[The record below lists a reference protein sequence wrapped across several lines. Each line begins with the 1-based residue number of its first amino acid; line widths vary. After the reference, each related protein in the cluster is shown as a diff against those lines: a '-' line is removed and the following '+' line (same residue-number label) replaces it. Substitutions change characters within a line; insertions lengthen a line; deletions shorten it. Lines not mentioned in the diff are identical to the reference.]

1 MRSALGRHPI
11 TLSTPD
17 GDVLATGSGP
27 SGELIAAWRASDADT
42 VIAASFLAA
51 TGAMVRFLLPAVS
64 ALLRIPGARR
74 LAVSALAKV
83 PLRAAER
90 PRASSWGH
98 ARLWWSSG
106 IVRDGWLRVGEGHEF
121 TAAVAAEVTQR
132 LLKGEGRPGS
142 HTPGALLGSELAEAA
157 GATITITQG
166 IRPNP
171 KG

>member
-1 MRSALGRHPI
+1 MRSALGGHPV

-42 VIAASFLAA
+42 VIAASFLVP
-51 TGAMVRFLLPAVS
+51 TGAVVRFLLPAVS
-64 ALLRIPGARR
+64 AIRRIPGARR
-74 LAVSALAKV
+74 LAVSVVAKV
-83 PLRAAER
+83 PLRAADR

-98 ARLWWSSG
+98 ARVWWSSG
-106 IVRDGWLRVGEGHEF
+106 IVRNGWLRVGEGHEF

-142 HTPGALLGSELAEAA
+142 HTPGALFGSGLAEAA
-157 GATITITQG
+157 GATITVTQG
-166 IRPNP
+166 ISPDP